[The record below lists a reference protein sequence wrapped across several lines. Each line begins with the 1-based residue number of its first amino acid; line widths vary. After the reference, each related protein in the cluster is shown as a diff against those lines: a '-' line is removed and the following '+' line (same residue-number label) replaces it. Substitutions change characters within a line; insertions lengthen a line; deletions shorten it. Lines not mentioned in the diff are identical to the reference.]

1 MRDSLAQFFN
11 EVIQF
16 ITKNSALL
24 VALSIGMVAKIAIE
38 SRSRKLTKR
47 DVFIKIVISFFVGYS
62 VGKYLQDHGMESKIT
77 WVVPLATLAGESI
90 VLWVMVN
97 SNKIF
102 SFIAKKWFGMKD
114 EDLKDK

>member
-1 MRDSLAQFFN
+1 MKEGLAQFFN

-38 SRSRKLTKR
+38 SRARRLTKR
-47 DVFIKIVISFFVGYS
+47 DVFIKIILSFFVGYLA
-62 VGKYLQDHGMESKIT
+62 GKYLQDHGMENKIK

-102 SFIAKKWFGMKD
+102 AFIAKKWFGMKD
-114 EDLKDK
+114 EDLKDR